1 MTLSPT
7 ILLRLQFLSRVVR
20 KEAAHLAITNQRLF
34 KTPFT
39 AEIAS
44 QLEKNTDLAEQVDA
58 FVSRFSRLQD
68 TLGDKLLPFL
78 LMALGEKNS
87 SMIDNLDRAERLRL
101 IPSTDEWLSM
111 RNLRNQMIH
120 EYVEDLAILTNA
132 LQSAHQLVPILIA
145 ASEKILS
152 EISNRGWA

>member
-1 MTLSPT
+1 
-7 ILLRLQFLSRVVR
+7 
-20 KEAAHLAITNQRLF
+20 
-34 KTPFT
+34 
-39 AEIAS
+39 
-44 QLEKNTDLAEQVDA
+44 
-58 FVSRFSRLQD
+58 
-68 TLGDKLLPFL
+68 
-78 LMALGEKNS
+78 MALGEKNS

>member
-1 MTLSPT
+1 MRLSDDQT
-7 ILLRLQFLSRVVR
+7 RAIKQITHQIAGETAHIWVFGSRLDDTAFGGDLDLLL
-20 KEAAHLAITNQRLF
+20 
-34 KTPFT
+34 
-39 AEIAS
+39 
-44 QLEKNTDLAEQVDA
+44 EQVDA

-101 IPSTDEWLSM
+101 SPSTDEWLSM
-111 RNLRNQMIH
+111 CNLRNQMIH